1 MLSTSGDTHLGGD
14 DFDKRIVD
22 FLADD
27 FKQNEGIDLR
37 KDRQALQRLTEA
49 AEKAKMELSSVAQT
63 SISLPFITAT
73 ADGPKHIESQMS
85 RAKFESICSDL
96 LDRCRI
102 PVEQALKDAKLKLS
116 DLNEVWSCQNNACL
130 LAGVQ
135 DQHDCCISLPLV
147 SCCMQAIFSSGA
159 AERKHPGIAEISI
172 HRALLIQNM
181 HALSGGIVALQG
193 CMHCL

>member
-1 MLSTSGDTHLGGD
+1 LAIVQHLLAVDVHQPNLCLITCWLHLLPQLCRRLWLNLLLQVGDGVFEVLSTSGDTHLGGD

-73 ADGPKHIESQMS
+73 ADGPKHIESQLS

-116 DLNEVWSCQNNACL
+116 DLNEVWSHKTIACL
-130 LAGVQ
+130 LAVAKVSMAV
-135 DQHDCCISLPLV
+135 DCCTS
-147 SCCMQAIFSSGA
+147 
-159 AERKHPGIAEISI
+159 K
-172 HRALLIQNM
+172 LL
-181 HALSGGIVALQG
+181 H
-193 CMHCL
+193 